1 MLNKKVIV
9 ASAFPCL
16 SGIGFL
22 GSNPTNVH
30 YKIMVNYNGQADLLL
45 SLQIFPDYY
54 PYQFKKTTL
63 YDYLTNVNDY
73 LVVNEHTSPEKK
85 KLKEGLQKRLDDLL
99 GNVKEFGPSL
109 WNEDLYETGLVFK
122 NDQQWSN
129 RSTSILFLEQFI
141 ADDFV
146 DINEST
152 NSLPAYKDLIITNYR
167 AARDPYTIFS
177 KNVFNCFKEDM
188 QKTSSSDDE
197 TCKKDQDQD
206 QKIATEFKKYIA
218 KYDKE
223 SINSLYRFGKY
234 IGFWNDLFTKTGD
247 RLNRLEIEKWIK
259 NKNLFALDITKD
271 KQLAEKYARTIFTKE
286 ERDTLNSWIED
297 TPPPPKTWQAAYISS
312 IQQASAPVL
321 VPSSSIKLVH
331 HPALEQ
337 QTLPG
342 SAPLAEGSQKE
353 VIVFLFQFAALI
365 DEYVK
370 RSGKNNFAT
379 DFVNDPRKEFMQNAL
394 KNAQAMAKNL
404 EDRTTAIRDYFKK
417 IEVVDSDF
425 EPAKLRQSSQSIN
438 NSKSKAFAIVTYPPS
453 SFGAGEATIQSM
465 SKFPFL
471 YTDIGLKQVLPKNL
485 DKDLSHKHEDGEISL
500 EDEIFSVDDNGWWWK
515 IGNVNLDSS
524 NLFQFENQADSL
536 LVLANPED
544 WNLIN
549 DKNAVTL
556 KSLGTLL
563 KSKETIDASKIG
575 SNGYPVSYNKYHLWN
590 EGLRSPIALNLLLDN
605 LVDIFQRQ
613 YDPDFK
619 NSKDNNNC
627 YKKAMDWGNYWHEA
641 FINNKS
647 CRDSNGGS
655 TASTIQCN

>member
-177 KNVFNCFKEDM
+177 KKVFKCFEEDAV
-188 QKTSSSDDE
+188 KTVSSSEEQCDVGQGQGQGKQLAE
-197 TCKKDQDQD
+197 KFKQYIKDYSQD
-206 QKIATEFKKYIA
+206 K
-218 KYDKE
+218 
-223 SINSLYRFGKY
+223 INSLYRFGKY
-234 IGFWNDLFTKTGD
+234 IYFWNNLFKKAGSN
-247 RLNRLEIEKWIK
+247 LKELGVESWIK
-259 NKNLFALDITKD
+259 KENLFALEKEQDKEIADRYSKIIFGPEETKKLD
-271 KQLAEKYARTIFTKE
+271 E
-286 ERDTLNSWIED
+286 W
-297 TPPPPKTWQAAYISS
+297 
-312 IQQASAPVL
+312 
-321 VPSSSIKLVH
+321 SSSSSSGTFKSNYLLASNTGISLVH

-337 QTLPG
+337 TTLPG

-370 RSGKNNFAT
+370 RKNGNFKT
-379 DFVNDPRKEFMQNAL
+379 DFAGDPREDFMKSALQNA
-394 KNAQAMAKNL
+394 KVMAKNL
-404 EDRTTAIRDYFKK
+404 EDRISNIRKYFQK
-417 IEVVDSDF
+417 IEVVDPSFD
-425 EPAKLRQSSQSIN
+425 PSKLSTTSPIN
-438 NSKSKAFAIVTYPPS
+438 NNKSKAFAIVTYPPS

-471 YTDIGLKQVLPKNL
+471 YTDIGLRQVFPTNL
-485 DKDLSHKHEDGEISL
+485 KKTNGDHISW

-563 KSKETIDASKIG
+563 KGEKDIDAGKV
-575 SNGYPVSYNKYHLWN
+575 NKEKYPVSYNKYHLWN

-605 LVDIFQRQ
+605 LVNIFQRQ
-613 YDPDFK
+613 YDPKFVK
-619 NSKDNNNC
+619 SKGENQNGC
-627 YKKAMDWGNYWHEA
+627 YAKAMDWGNYWHEA
-641 FINNKS
+641 FIAGKS
-647 CRDSNGGS
+647 CEKNL
-655 TASTIQCN
+655 IQVQSECKVN